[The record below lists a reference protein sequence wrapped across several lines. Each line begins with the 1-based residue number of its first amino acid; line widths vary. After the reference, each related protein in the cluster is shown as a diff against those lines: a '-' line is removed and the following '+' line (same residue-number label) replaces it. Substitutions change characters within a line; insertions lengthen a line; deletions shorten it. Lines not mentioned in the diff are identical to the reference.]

1 MNTPVALAKMLHHK
15 TAELRNFKIDF
26 RISGTAQETNQLAGA
41 GRRHGGTVS
50 IDRIILKVKD
60 QTGGLEVDWRL

>member
-1 MNTPVALAKMLHHK
+1 M
-15 TAELRNFKIDF
+15 DF

-41 GRRHGGTVS
+41 GRRHGGTIS

-60 QTGGLEVDWRL
+60 QTGGPDVDLRLLAGIFKKN

>member
-1 MNTPVALAKMLHHK
+1 M
-15 TAELRNFKIDF
+15 DF

-41 GRRHGGTVS
+41 GRRHGGTIS

-60 QTGGLEVDWRL
+60 QTGGPDVDLRLLAGIFKKNWKLGTNSQDSLWKR